1 MKSTRRR
8 RSLGLVTTVLGIS
21 AVVVAVSALAKPV
34 LEMWYIRQLESGDTE
49 VSRGAAIRLGELR
62 SARAIPQLLVMLER
76 ECSQQ
81 AQTQTS
87 QRGAT
92 RQKAPSVA
100 YQIATWRPADL
111 PTSAQ
116 ALVAIGA
123 PAAPRLVETLEG
135 AAELVRMTAAVT
147 LADIGPSA
155 FSSRSISAGCVDRS
169 PWRISAFRA

>member
-8 RSLGLVTTVLGIS
+8 RSIGLVTTALGIS

-100 YQIATWRPADL
+100 YQIATWRSADL

-116 ALVAIGA
+116 ALVAI
-123 PAAPRLVETLEG
+123 VETDSGGHFVLRVAQSG
-135 AAELVRMTAAVT
+135 LAVGGDAAESYDEERHGDV
-147 LADIGPSA
+147 SE
-155 FSSRSISAGCVDRS
+155 
-169 PWRISAFRA
+169 